1 MAQMTA
7 EAYLAA
13 LEEVRQRL
21 ALGEQ
26 AQTVGYDGQ
35 SVTYNPTDLPKV
47 QAEIA
52 RIKRELGLTT
62 GRHARRAY
70 F

>member
-1 MAQMTA
+1 MAQLTA

-13 LEEVRQRL
+13 LEEARQRL
-21 ALGEQ
+21 VLGEQ

-35 SVTYNPTDLPKV
+35 SVTYKPTDLPTV

-62 GRHARRAY
+62 GRQALRAY